1 MDAPDSRRRYAG
13 AAEHYHRH
21 RPSYPAA
28 LIEWIVG
35 VTGQRPPA
43 RMADIGCGTGIAT
56 RLFAGRGFEAVGVD
70 PSQEML
76 SYAHASGGA
85 RYVRAEATAT
95 GLSGGS
101 IDLVVAAQS
110 FHWFEM
116 APALAEFRRIL
127 RPGGWCAAF
136 WNLRASTAFV
146 DAYHDLLRAFSSE
159 YDIMVKQEAAA
170 AALRGHPE
178 VVAQHE
184 AEFTNGQFLDH
195 EGLRGRAYSS
205 SCVKNGVTDPA
216 AFEAALGSLFEA
228 HQRDGRVE
236 LRYRT
241 VALCWR
247 LEARRP
253 AA

>member
-1 MDAPDSRRRYAG
+1 MAAPEALRRYA
-13 AAEHYHRH
+13 ASAEHYHRH
-21 RPSYPAA
+21 RPSYPEA
-28 LIEWIVG
+28 LIDWILG
-35 VTGQRPPA
+35 VTGKAPPA
-43 RMADIGCGTGIAT
+43 RVADVGCGTGIAT

-76 SYAHASGGA
+76 SYAHGSGGA

-95 GLSGGS
+95 GLASGS
-101 IDLVVAAQS
+101 VDLVAAAQS
-110 FHWFEM
+110 FHWFE
-116 APALAEFRRIL
+116 ASAALAEFRRIL

-170 AALRGHPE
+170 AVLRAYPE
-178 VVAQHE
+178 VLGRQE
-184 AEFTNGQFLDH
+184 AEFANAQLLDR
-195 EGLRGRAYSS
+195 EGLLGRAYSS
-205 SCVKNGVTDPA
+205 SCVKNGVADAA
-216 AFEAALGSLFEA
+216 AFEAALERLFDR
-228 HQRDGRVE
+228 HQREGCVE

-247 LEARRP
+247 L
-253 AA
+253 